1 MATNDAILKSFLVSV
16 GFVTDQTGLKK
27 LLGNLASTESKLAT
41 VAKGIGAFVGALAT
55 VGVAAEVMVTRFA
68 AHMERLHY
76 TSKRTGASI
85 KMIESMGFAFSKMGL
100 DSEDAASSLE
110 SFASAMRMNP
120 VQRSLV
126 DGMLGRKTAAE
137 EQGRVMLDV
146 IKKVKSQMPHWAAAQ
161 RMQAWFG
168 MDEKTYLMISTQQG
182 KMNENIKK
190 RNALLKAYGLTE
202 KEVAKSGFGGVAYM
216 DRLRDIGINF
226 SVLGDKISIKL
237 MPLFQWLADSTEKL
251 AIRMSKWI
259 SSLTQADLE
268 GVKRTLMGMWE
279 NLKLITNETLTWVKT
294 LKEADIKGWSND
306 TVIALSYVITALS
319 SMKRLVSAI
328 SIGVQSAAI
337 AVKGGLLTDDGREA
351 VRKLGEQ
358 LKAEYAAP
366 EVGAEIRARMRIGS
380 TVEAY
385 SAAERAAMHPRAGA
399 GTPAAGA
406 AASGT
411 AAGAMAYFQSV
422 GWTKEQAAGLVANIK
437 AESGFNTGA
446 IGDAGKAYGLA
457 QWHPDRQLEFEKQYG
472 KPIQGSTFQEQLAFM
487 HYELTQGRERGAGN
501 RLRGETTAAGAG
513 SAVSKYYERPADAL
527 GTKAIQRGSFAD
539 TILANYGQ
547 NLSTGVLGAR
557 GSGTPGAPASS
568 SGTVHQS
575 VSISIDGAKQ
585 PRAVAEEVMQRIQ
598 VAQAEALRNARSKN

>member
-16 GFVTDQTGLKK
+16 GFVTDQTGLKN

-41 VAKGIGAFVGALAT
+41 VAKGIGAFVSALAT

-237 MPLFQWLADSTEKL
+237 MPLFQWLTDSAEKL

-380 TVEAY
+380 TVEAIT
-385 SAAERAAMHPRAGA
+385 AAERAAMHPRASASSPPPAGAPVTAVPA
-399 GTPAAGA
+399 GTVGSKSSQKRITKESQELFARLEKEYGLPAGMLDRLWHQESVRGKAMLSPAGA
-406 AASGT
+406 QGHFQFMPKT
-411 AAGAMAYFQSV
+411 AVQYGVSDPNDLTQS
-422 GWTKEQAAGLVANIK
+422 A
-437 AESGFNTGA
+437 TGA
-446 IGDAGKAYGLA
+446 AKYMRKL
-457 QWHPDRQLEFEKQYG
+457 LKQFG
-472 KPIQGSTFQEQLAFM
+472 
-487 HYELTQGRERGAGN
+487 GN
-501 RLRGETTAAGAG
+501 VAL
-513 SAVSKYYERPADAL
+513 ADAAYNW
-527 GTKAIQRGSFAD
+527 GEGNVSR
-539 TILANYGQ
+539 
-547 NLSTGVLGAR
+547 NLKNGVLMR
-557 GSGTPGAPASS
+557 APAETI
-568 SGTVHQS
+568 GHVRGVTGQDLVGQTIGGGVTQN
-575 VSISIDGAKQ
+575 VSIIIDGAKS
-585 PRAVAEEVMQRIQ
+585 PRDVAEETMQRIQ
-598 VAQAEALRNARSKN
+598 AAQAEALRNARSKN